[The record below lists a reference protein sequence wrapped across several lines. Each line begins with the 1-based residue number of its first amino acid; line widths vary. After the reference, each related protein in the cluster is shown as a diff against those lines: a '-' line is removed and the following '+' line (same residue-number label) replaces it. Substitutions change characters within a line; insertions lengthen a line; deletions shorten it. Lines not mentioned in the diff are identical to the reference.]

1 VIKFNNLELQW
12 HTIKNNVRPQIE
24 KLFETSAFINGPAVG
39 EFEKDFAEFVGCQY
53 AVGVSNGTDAI
64 KLSVE
69 ALELQ
74 GKVGIIIPANTF
86 IATILGAEQAL
97 PNAEFVLVD
106 CDEYYQIDVKKIEES
121 LEKNRSKWDECLII
135 PVHLYGHCADMAQIM
150 SLAVEYDCKVM
161 EDASQSRG
169 TICEFGL
176 RTGNIGRL
184 AAFSLYPGKNLGAA
198 GDAGIITTND
208 PDIYER
214 LKLLKNWGSKKKY
227 FYELKGY
234 NNRLDTIQA
243 IILNEKLKYLHRWNR
258 ERNLIAADYNFN
270 IKNPNIIKPQK
281 ADYCVFHTYHVY
293 CIRTKNSIGL
303 MKHLNDNNIQ
313 TNIHYPVPIELT
325 KPYAHL
331 EFNNPR
337 TREYATQ
344 LISLPIHPFMS
355 PGEVNYICE
364 KINSWE
370 A

>member
-1 VIKFNNLELQW
+1 MIKFNNLELQW

-161 EDASQSRG
+161 EDASQ
-169 TICEFGL
+169 L
-176 RTGNIGRL
+176 
-184 AAFSLYPGKNLGAA
+184 SL
-198 GDAGIITTND
+198 
-208 PDIYER
+208 
-214 LKLLKNWGSKKKY
+214 
-227 FYELKGY
+227 
-234 NNRLDTIQA
+234 
-243 IILNEKLKYLHRWNR
+243 
-258 ERNLIAADYNFN
+258 
-270 IKNPNIIKPQK
+270 
-281 ADYCVFHTYHVY
+281 
-293 CIRTKNSIGL
+293 
-303 MKHLNDNNIQ
+303 
-313 TNIHYPVPIELT
+313 IHISEPT
-325 KPYAHL
+325 RPY
-331 EFNNPR
+331 
-337 TREYATQ
+337 
-344 LISLPIHPFMS
+344 
-355 PGEVNYICE
+355 
-364 KINSWE
+364 
-370 A
+370 